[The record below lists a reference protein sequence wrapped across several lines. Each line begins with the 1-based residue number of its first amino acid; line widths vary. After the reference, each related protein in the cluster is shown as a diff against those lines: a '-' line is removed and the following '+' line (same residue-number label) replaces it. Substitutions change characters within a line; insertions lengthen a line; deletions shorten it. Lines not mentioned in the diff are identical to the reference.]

1 MGWDDHNDNS
11 FEGQNFN
18 SSNLKTNEALMKALM
33 TVRVRGSENVT
44 WPRSHVEMRYL
55 WGSEWIEPLHGS
67 IVCDHAVHAVHVE
80 HHLTQR
86 CNQNHWRHRKREALF
101 ESASIKSH
109 TYTQQLRSKMYTQ
122 QPDRVLT

>member
-18 SSNLKTNEALMKALM
+18 SSNLKTNEALMEALM
-33 TVRVRGSENVT
+33 CVRVRGSENVT

-86 CNQNHWRHRKREALF
+86 CNETADVTENCFNQITHIYRTIKKQNALG
-101 ESASIKSH
+101 KH
-109 TYTQQLRSKMYTQ
+109 TTTKPCVDLIS
-122 QPDRVLT
+122 